1 MNRVLLGGCILLT
14 SSAFTVRAQELKL
27 KHGSVC
33 WPLHISGITLGE
45 TNDSEVLRLLG
56 KGLERTGQVE
66 TAGRFFTNK
75 GHTATLHVISYTDE
89 VVGEVTL
96 RAGIDPSI
104 HTSELKQAESEW
116 FNATEGFGNWHALHL
131 GSSRDDVA
139 KNLSEPKKRIAV
151 NDWRYETICE
161 CELPEYFDIFFKENK
176 VTKVVFSAPPG

>member
-14 SSAFTVRAQELKL
+14 SSVFTVRAQELKL

-96 RAGIDPSI
+96 RSPCAIRSTAFRARSCLSARNVSLLFPFENAVSAVSVAPNTTLVTTIVTSPS
-104 HTSELKQAESEW
+104 TSV
-116 FNATEGFGNWHALHL
+116 NP
-131 GSSRDDVA
+131 SSR
-139 KNLSEPKKRIAV
+139 LTWSP
-151 NDWRYETICE
+151 
-161 CELPEYFDIFFKENK
+161 
-176 VTKVVFSAPPG
+176 APCTEMTR

>member
-33 WPLHISGITLGE
+33 WPRHISGITLGE

-75 GHTATLHVISYTDE
+75 GHTATLHVISYTDP
-89 VVGEVTL
+89 TL
-96 RAGIDPSI
+96 TKLSAR
-104 HTSELKQAESEW
+104 
-116 FNATEGFGNWHALHL
+116 
-131 GSSRDDVA
+131 SRCA
-139 KNLSEPKKRIAV
+139 RGLI
-151 NDWRYETICE
+151 
-161 CELPEYFDIFFKENK
+161 
-176 VTKVVFSAPPG
+176 PPYTPAN